1 MARKNIKM
9 SEIAPF
15 GIRIPPVLKDELEV
29 EAHTTNRSM
38 NSEINQFIQE
48 GLARRRAARSKL
60 PAGLFKPR
68 SEGADFDGPYNPEID
83 GLKDGATAVI
93 DKELLQG
100 LAAGLLSLASQLP
113 SEKGALAGSVDPA
126 EFYWFAVAELRK
138 IESSD
143 QAEAV
148 RVFEELMRRAA
159 TRFEWPDVGAG
170 GPDYRGD
177 DDLEGGL

>member
-9 SEIAPF
+9 SAIAPF

-60 PAGLFKPR
+60 PPSLFKPR
-68 SEGADFDGPYNPEID
+68 PEGAEFDGPYNTDEEVAAID
-83 GLKDGATAVI
+83 TIGKDLLE
-93 DKELLQG
+93 EL
-100 LAAGLLSLASQLP
+100 ASGLLRLASRLP
-113 SEKGALAGSVDPA
+113 GNGGAIEGKLSPV
-126 EFYWFAVAELRK
+126 EFYRFAIDELDR

-143 QAEAV
+143 RREVA
-148 RVFEELMRRAA
+148 RVFEELMARAA
-159 TRFEWPDVGAG
+159 SRFHWPDLGAA
-170 GPDYRGD
+170 GPDYD
-177 DDLEGGL
+177 EDEPEELP